1 MLLDEALIVLELQAL
16 AHAQNAMPTMSGPWV
31 SARDAFWHIPWRT
44 WYFLESLYV
53 LKCSFGLDKSFSE
66 EKA

>member
-53 LKCSFGLDKSFSE
+53 
-66 EKA
+66 

>member
-44 WYFLESLYV
+44 WYFLEPLYF
-53 LKCSFGLDKSFSE
+53 LKCPFGLDKSFSE
-66 EKA
+66 